1 MENGRIV
8 PKLSGNGLKLL
19 AAVTMLI
26 DHTGAILFPQVIWLR
41 IIGRLAFP
49 IYAFMVA
56 QGCKYTRN
64 GLRYFLSMFTLG
76 VICQVAY
83 SATDEFG
90 SMNIL
95 LTFSVSIGL
104 SFLLYKLK
112 KSLYTRKWTDA
123 ALQGAGFVSAAI
135 AAYYVNQKITFD
147 YGFWGCMTPV
157 IAGVFL
163 QKEDAPEKW
172 KALDKNWIHVIMLG
186 VALWKLANIYYLQEY
201 ALIAL
206 LPLLLYSGKRGKYK
220 LKYGFYLFYPLHLAA
235 LYGISLLIK

>member
-1 MENGRIV
+1 MERNIYR
-8 PKLSGNGLKLL
+8 PSFSGNALKLL

-26 DHTGAILFPQVIWLR
+26 DHVGAILFPQITGLR
-41 IIGRLAFP
+41 IVGRLAFP

-76 VICQVAY
+76 VICQAVY
-83 SATDEFG
+83 SSMDAFG
-90 SMNIL
+90 AMNIL

-104 SFLLYKLK
+104 SLLLHKLK
-112 KSLYTRKWTDA
+112 QSLYTRNWTEA
-123 ALQGAGFVSAAI
+123 VFLGAGFVAAV
-135 AAYYVNQKITFD
+135 AATYYVNRRILFD

-163 QKEDAPEKW
+163 QKEEAPEKW
-172 KALDKNWIHVIMLG
+172 KWLDKNPVHVLMLG
-186 VALWKLANIYYLQEY
+186 IALWKLATIYPLQRY

-206 LPLLLYSGKRGKYK
+206 LPLLLYSEKRGKYR
-220 LKYGFYLFYPLHLAA
+220 LKYAFYLFYPLHLAA